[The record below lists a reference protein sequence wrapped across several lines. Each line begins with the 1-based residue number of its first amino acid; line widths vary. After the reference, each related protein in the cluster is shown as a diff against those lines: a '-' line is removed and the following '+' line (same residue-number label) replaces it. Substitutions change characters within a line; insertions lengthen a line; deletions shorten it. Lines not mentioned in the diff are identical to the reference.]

1 MEQFFGT
8 LKKKDNKEVY
18 TLIGE
23 FVMEASKAEHAL
35 DNFLVCAGNK
45 YPDELE
51 DTKYSK
57 TLPMNAKDKLTLAE
71 VFFKEVTEL
80 HNFGHDFLDVIR
92 GSIENYFI
100 FLNSLYNFRNRIVH
114 GSVYL
119 IYIST
124 VDESY
129 ICTSKYTKNKSSKN
143 ELILR
148 SEKINLSRITE
159 ALEEFRKMKLFF
171 WETKQLLASEE

>member
-1 MEQFFGT
+1 MY
-8 LKKKDNKEVY
+8 KDNKEVY

-51 DTKYSK
+51 GTKYSK
-57 TLPMNAKDKLTLAE
+57 SFPMHAKNKLTLAE

-80 HNFGHDFLDVIR
+80 HNFGHDF
-92 GSIENYFI
+92 IEDYFI
-100 FLNSLYNFRNRIVH
+100 FLNSLNNFRNRIVH
-114 GSVYL
+114 GSAYL

-143 ELILR
+143 ELFLC
-148 SEKINLSRITE
+148 SEQINLSRITE